1 MLHHCELNT
10 LEQADEAFFIL
21 LLIQVNELCIKHPH
35 IICNLLNW
43 WGFCTR
49 KSILSLF
56 SSCAFSLLC
65 FQNLDSLE
73 SSIQNLLSVLYP
85 PFEATAP
92 TLLSQLFQIVD
103 SHYQGDALRCLLD
116 FLVPA
121 KHILDSVQQAAC
133 VSHNPVCGSYDRI
146 KSLLCTVI

>member
-1 MLHHCELNT
+1 MKIT
-10 LEQADEAFFIL
+10 FDL
-21 LLIQVNELCIKHPH
+21 LVLDH
-35 IICNLLNW
+35 
-43 WGFCTR
+43 
-49 KSILSLF
+49 SLF
-56 SSCAFSLLC
+56 FSCAFPLLC

-133 VSHNPVCGSYDRI
+133 VSHNPVSGSYDQI
-146 KSLLCTVI
+146 KSLHC